1 MATLRDLGLTVNT
14 DDGRANIL
22 ADQDIAA
29 GMGSLRRGWESG
41 RIGTE
46 LNPLRTKALD
56 AKIAGDAA
64 RQAELDAQVSALEQR
79 QQMFAPRVSDL
90 RDINGVGDGLDW
102 FTGQAGQGAASML
115 DPVAAA
121 AGLGVVGRVAGA
133 IPHPIA
139 KGIGLAAQAGQ
150 FAVPWMMSKQQ
161 LTGEFIGEAGHD
173 KELMAR
179 TSPQGLRDMAGNY
192 GVVAGGLDS
201 ALPGMFGRQ
210 ITGLSRAGSTVAR
223 QSTLGAG
230 AKFGL
235 GVLGEGATEG
245 AQAAGS
251 QYARGLLNPNRDT
264 SGDNWDI
271 VNNFAGGMAGG
282 SPFAGAGALAEAGH
296 NRIDGGVDAVKGKA
310 GEVVD
315 LMNANPAVQEVK
327 EAGKKWWQSGKEAVI
342 DLQAAVADENGNI
355 TPSSVAGA
363 AKGAV
368 DMGVEKANRAAA
380 TEEFWNAM
388 SGQMPPEMA
397 ADASPVGAAQQEA
410 WVKAHD
416 ERRATAVMSM
426 LKTMQDDPK
435 AQELLASV
443 NEADPVN
450 RHIALTQAGGYVV
463 DRMEQDSL
471 AEEAGVAKEN
481 QGAKLVGALGGLAGR
496 AAMGVGKTALEFGKA
511 ALSGAKEGMGRK
523 KNMQVSQAEYDA
535 MPDLPAIDTPYGD
548 WLLRTGRNKTTLA
561 EEALNEVNSTQT
573 GPAKPEAI
581 KLQQA
586 MEKSYRRAQL
596 FGEKLAS
603 VTKRNL
609 STEIGDYMRDVG
621 FEIADLAE
629 SWGMTEGA
637 GKPETMA
644 PRMQGKGLELNLSN
658 IANSMRVA
666 LGKGAIPVLDQLQSL
681 ADPKS
686 VPMFDILRKHLQV
699 GSTPEAREERKVL
712 RATVADQVLMLLPPE
727 QAKMILEDTSDPE
740 VSGPEQLLRSIE
752 RMGRGHLS
760 RNQRIA
766 ITKAVGGKGVLN
778 EMLQTVGAIAEP
790 ETVVGSIVDDRAQ
803 SGEENFEQNA
813 DDEAGTTDFETRAQ
827 EKNVAKGVGGK
838 VYGFHASPNLR
849 TSSERRDPFSATEKL
864 SSNDI
869 AARELLGESTMMRP
883 KLFTKGQKL
892 FGGKSAIE
900 KKVADTRAQLAGD
913 PAYPD
918 HANYDVRSKS
928 AHEVM
933 TDMNMQPGKV
943 LQLFRDYAG
952 EETGAMGQAAAMA
965 RFVIVRSMRLDALR
979 KAKLNGEPAPTFAPF
994 KNPALKAAEASYN
1007 ARFKDMRDGGQL
1019 DENVNYARVEFDK
1032 IVRAELLENA
1042 EMYFKDR
1049 FMVVG
1054 EKLSNQD
1061 ADQIALPTILDM
1073 HRHGQTLV
1081 EQSRVGD
1088 AADGS
1093 KAVLPKDMA
1102 DKKLSEAN
1110 VLMFKTKSGGRS
1122 KEFAIP
1128 AGDLVNWVRQQR
1140 GKTEAADSEDNGGSF
1155 SNRSKDDEY
1164 LEDLSHGIA
1173 SLIGSGHVQGMPYKI
1188 NAKGWQE
1195 KFSKGIPESLM
1206 LATTTYGAKKF
1217 GDEQRRSKQTPKT
1230 AAELQTVG
1238 NEEYDEEVAA
1248 DANRNAEFFTPEDRV
1263 ERELVV
1269 DDKKQRA
1276 SDAGAQLI
1284 TREHTTDGE
1293 LTGEVVM
1300 PDGKKRIA
1308 TFVSDGEG
1316 GYKMKERVPTRVDVS
1331 GEVAAD
1337 SKTDD
1342 PHKTPLDFVGKQKAG
1357 EVADERTNQRWLSRQ
1372 TGAST
1377 DMSPG
1382 PEPKARAASRAKFR
1396 ADEIMAVMNK
1406 DVESGTEMIA
1416 ARLRAARAPEY
1427 NENKPARGKLT
1438 VPGVKG
1444 EDQVVG
1450 GAHYVA
1456 PLAYL
1461 ANAGRV
1467 AQMNLSE
1474 SEKEMF
1480 TDLRKQVAQILLE
1493 SNLSGMNKLA
1503 IARLMS
1509 EKPEAL
1515 TAQNLDARL
1524 ARIVG
1529 GVAEGKALGAKQEK
1543 VGPTA
1548 EDRIANDNFDGL
1560 DTVAKVDKFLK
1571 DAYAAWENGSD
1582 NRDVQARLN
1591 RMFDEGNFASTD
1603 LASFYDGLKGG
1614 NAELDHDGILA
1625 ALKSAPEVAGVSRPK
1640 GQPTL
1645 SGGQRVSELATVIRS
1660 MFKGPSF
1667 DKVVGIYQTVAE
1679 ALEAA
1684 DITLPSAMLS
1694 VKSDRLKLEGM
1705 FKQWFQTL
1713 EVNKIP
1719 KDLMN
1724 DVMRLVGKKED
1735 MAARGL
1741 LVDWARSE
1749 SARIKEKWSPTLVL
1763 PPAPGRT
1770 PHSGN
1775 YRNSPKKIESEA
1787 LLETRRKMEKQAAVA
1802 LARQKRAYDD
1812 GALMDPQMLQAM
1824 RIYVQNPAAAVT
1836 HVADQMLQERQ
1847 VAMQILARM
1856 DVEGISTELD
1866 KRTGYIDTPG
1876 ADWDTVRAELE
1887 ESGKVIFLST
1897 LEHHYIVEAM
1907 DRAMDARLEY
1917 VPDMNEQAIAQ
1928 TIVRLRSEPSS
1939 SNFLTEF
1946 DKTAKMMDVAEQ
1958 HEDGTGGVWRKY
1970 KQTSKEDKDFRTNV
1984 SALTARAYSTWCT
1997 SQGAAAHQLQAGDFW
2012 VYSDKEGK
2020 TQLALRMSG
2029 NSVGEIQDQSNTG
2042 RVQPE
2047 HKDRFVWLVESKLLP
2062 EEASRELSD
2071 KLREVIERGSSK
2083 EARIAERRLDV
2094 LLNKP
2099 DKTVSEAA
2107 QILQLMGHDAA
2118 EVGDKIVIRGDFNRA
2133 YTFIDH
2139 DFGGD
2144 VEAQHIP
2151 WDVSEF
2157 IEHIEGDLVVDPN
2170 TGVPLMPNLHKIGG
2184 EIKVS
2189 GRGIGRHGE
2198 NLKAAL
2204 EYAKKQVFDDIEHKK
2219 SVLRINGTFD
2229 NGRNTAASP
2238 YLTNQLAQA
2247 QAMVD
2252 TFGDRVP
2259 DAVPIDVFSNEA
2271 LRLGG
2276 TDILIRSLA
2285 RQMDKLPP
2293 TPGLSPEHKS
2303 LWIEEQKSQASLR
2316 AMRAERRQAE
2326 PMRFDFMDDDIPFS
2340 RKADGTIQG
2349 FYDPKGKKSY
2359 LIADGI
2365 AKGEEMG
2372 VMLHEVGVHMGME
2385 KMLGAE
2391 KYGQLIGQ
2399 IKKWENG
2406 MGLNKQIAQAA
2417 RARVAES
2424 GATGVQADHELL
2436 AYFVEEAVKAG
2447 IDPTKLGTNALA
2459 KWMNQVW
2466 EAVKVALSD
2475 LGWDTS
2481 KLQARDVV
2489 ALAHGAAQI
2498 EMGAKQPAKPNA
2510 PTQRGGVGLTG
2521 GPHVAKDNVKSRQAQ
2536 AEISALASTGRLN
2549 AQNPAA
2555 KVSTQAERDAA
2566 VAYAKKVLG
2575 PKIKV
2580 DFQDITGY
2588 SGEFIE
2594 ATNTIVISTTAAAGT
2609 LNTLYHEALHKFFAD
2624 FVKGNPKVQAMFETL
2639 INDPKHLAKLHA
2651 LLDGYPAAQAQ
2662 LTSGEERLAYT
2673 YQFWKVGLLEVD
2685 AKASTWLQKLGKFFR
2700 RVAGRVR
2707 DSERALELF
2716 EAFDA
2721 GKMSEP
2727 SAAGMVIAKAMAKG
2741 TATLKFRRKMDAM
2754 FQGLA
2759 ALTVPSAEIL
2769 GMSVSPTARKL
2780 STMFFTNPG
2789 EEAHGNEETGLLNA
2803 RRSAAQQYVN
2813 TSNRRFEGMS
2823 QMDKEQV
2830 QEHLQNETPLDKIA
2844 YAEHREAVKD
2854 IRQLLERFHKYMV
2867 DAGMDIGKIE
2877 NYYPVVWNVDRV
2889 MSNKAKFINMLVTK
2903 YAAELAPADGDVQKA
2918 AERIYASLISKDGID
2933 KHLPAQREDGVL
2945 NPFFASQEMRTMPW
2959 LKAEDRAEY
2968 LEKDMPMTLTRYFN
2982 QGVHA
2987 AEYRRRFGKNGI
2999 KLEKML
3005 ATINEELSAA
3015 GKEMLRRGE
3024 FKDEAAR
3031 VKWVGRQM
3039 RDVVQA
3045 TGAMEGSLGKDVSPN
3060 MRKFNSWM
3068 TVYQNVRL
3076 LPMALFSSFVDPLAL
3091 VARGAPFKAAYETF
3105 VYSMREVFRNWGD
3118 AFRDMPPARQKD
3130 EWRQLSELIGA
3141 SEIAV
3146 FQHQVSD
3153 LYASTYMTPGAKK
3166 INDKMFTFN
3175 GMEAWNRGTRIM
3187 ATKWAVRFLEQHAG
3201 LPDKNHSARWLKEL
3215 GLTPA
3220 MITLDDG
3227 KLVTTPQQLMA
3238 LKGITLD
3245 EARAQIAPIHEA
3257 LNRWVEGAV
3266 LTPNAAQRP
3275 SWGSDPNF
3283 ATMFHLKQFS
3293 YSFHQTILKRAA
3305 NEFNHGNV
3313 APLAALAA
3321 FIPTMIGADIMK
3333 GLIQGGGSLPPYM
3346 AGMNAGDWVMHATQ
3360 RAGLHGIGVI
3370 GVDAAND
3377 WASLGG
3383 PAFEQIVDAG
3393 RDGFG
3398 SKSALNAL
3406 PLHSLYGQLA
3416 Q

>member
-1 MATLRDLGLTVNT
+1 MATLRDFGLTVNT

-46 LNPLRTKALD
+46 LNPLRTQALD
-56 AKIAGDAA
+56 AKIAGDAQ

-79 QQMFAPRVSDL
+79 QQMYAPRVSDL
-90 RDINGVGDGLDW
+90 RDINGIGDGTDW
-102 FTGQAGQGAASML
+102 FAGQVGQGAASMV
-115 DPVAAA
+115 DPMAVS

-133 IPHPIA
+133 VPHPIA

-150 FAVPWMMSKQQ
+150 FAVPWMMGKEQM
-161 LTGEFIGEAGHD
+161 TGEFIGEAQHD
-173 KELMAR
+173 KELMAN

-201 ALPGMFGRQ
+201 AFPGMVGRQ
-210 ITGLSRAGSTVAR
+210 LTGLSRAGSTVAR
-223 QSTLGAG
+223 QSALGAG

-235 GVLGEGATEG
+235 NNLSEGATEG

-264 SGDNWDI
+264 SEDNWDI
-271 VNNFAGGMAGG
+271 ANNVAGGMVGG
-282 SPFAGAGALAEAGH
+282 SPFSAAGALAEAGH

-315 LMNANPAVQEVK
+315 LLNANPTVQEVK
-327 EAGKKWWQSGKEAVI
+327 EAGKKWWQSGKESVI

-368 DMGVEKANRAAA
+368 DVGMGKANRAAA

-397 ADASPVGAAQQEA
+397 ADVSPVGAAQQEA

-416 ERRATAVMSM
+416 ERRATAVVSM
-426 LKTMQDDPK
+426 LETMKDDPK
-435 AQELLASV
+435 AQELLKGVS
-443 NEADPVN
+443 EADPVN

-481 QGAKLVGALGGLAGR
+481 NAAKLVGALGGLAGR
-496 AAMGVGKTALEFGKA
+496 AAMGVGKTAFEFGKA

-523 KNMQVSQAEYDA
+523 KNMQIAGVEF
-535 MPDLPAIDTPYGD
+535 TPYED
-548 WLLRTGRNKTTLA
+548 WRERTGRGQLEIRGSA
-561 EEALNEVNSTQT
+561 GERALNEANSAQT

-581 KLQQA
+581 KQQQA

-609 STEIGDYMRDVG
+609 SVEIGDYMRDVG

-637 GKPETMA
+637 GQPVTVA

-760 RNQRIA
+760 RDQRIA
-766 ITKAVGGKGVLN
+766 ITKAVGGKGVLK

-803 SGEENFEQNA
+803 SGEENFEQNG
-813 DDEAGTTDFETRAQ
+813 DDEADTTDFETRAQ
-827 EKNVAKGVGGK
+827 EKNVSKGVGGK

-849 TSSERRDPFSATEKL
+849 TSNERRDPFSATEKL
-864 SSNDI
+864 SPNDI

-933 TDMNMQPGKV
+933 KDMNMQPGKV

-952 EETGAMGQAAAMA
+952 EEEGAMGQAAAMA

-979 KAKLNGEPAPTFAPF
+979 KAKLNGEPTPTFAPF

-1032 IVRAELLENA
+1032 IVRAELNETA

-1093 KAVLPKDMA
+1093 KAVLLKDMA
-1102 DKKLSEAN
+1102 YKKLSEAN

-1140 GKTEAADSEDNGGSF
+1140 GKTEAADSEDSGESF

-1188 NAKGWQE
+1188 NAKGWVE
-1195 KFSKGIPESLM
+1195 KFSKGIPDSLM

-1217 GDEQRRSKQTPKT
+1217 GDEQRRSKQVPKS
-1230 AAELQTVG
+1230 AEGLQTVG
-1238 NEEYDEEVAA
+1238 NADYDAEVAA
-1248 DANRNAEFFTPEDRV
+1248 DVNKNAEFFSPDDRA
-1263 ERELVV
+1263 ERDLVV
-1269 DDKKQRA
+1269 DDKRTKPRKAMSEQRA
-1276 SDAGAQLI
+1276 SDAGTQLV
-1284 TREHTTDGE
+1284 TREHTTEGE
-1293 LTGEVVM
+1293 VTGEVVM
-1300 PDGKKRIA
+1300 PDGKKRIE
-1308 TFVSDGEG
+1308 TFVSDGKG
-1316 GYKMKERVPTRVDVS
+1316 GYKIKERTAYRTDVS

-1342 PHKTPLDFVGKQKAG
+1342 PHKTPLDFVGKQKSG
-1357 EVADERTNQRWLSRQ
+1357 EVADERSNQRWLSRQ

-1406 DVESGTEMIA
+1406 DVEAGTEMIA

-1427 NENKPARGKLT
+1427 NENKPARGKMT

-1480 TDLRKQVAQILLE
+1480 TDLRKQVAQTLLE

-1571 DAYAAWENGSD
+1571 DAYAAWRNGAD
-1582 NRDVQARLN
+1582 NRDVQAHLN

-1625 ALKSAPEVAGVSRPK
+1625 ALKSAPEVANAGLPK
-1640 GQPTL
+1640 GVATL
-1645 SGGQRVSELATVIRS
+1645 SGGSE
-1660 MFKGPSF
+1660 
-1667 DKVVGIYQTVAE
+1667 
-1679 ALEAA
+1679 
-1684 DITLPSAMLS
+1684 
-1694 VKSDRLKLEGM
+1694 
-1705 FKQWFQTL
+1705 
-1713 EVNKIP
+1713 
-1719 KDLMN
+1719 
-1724 DVMRLVGKKED
+1724 
-1735 MAARGL
+1735 
-1741 LVDWARSE
+1741 
-1749 SARIKEKWSPTLVL
+1749 
-1763 PPAPGRT
+1763 
-1770 PHSGN
+1770 
-1775 YRNSPKKIESEA
+1775 
-1787 LLETRRKMEKQAAVA
+1787 RK
-1802 LARQKRAYDD
+1802 
-1812 GALMDPQMLQAM
+1812 
-1824 RIYVQNPAAAVT
+1824 
-1836 HVADQMLQERQ
+1836 
-1847 VAMQILARM
+1847 
-1856 DVEGISTELD
+1856 
-1866 KRTGYIDTPG
+1866 
-1876 ADWDTVRAELE
+1876 
-1887 ESGKVIFLST
+1887 
-1897 LEHHYIVEAM
+1897 
-1907 DRAMDARLEY
+1907 
-1917 VPDMNEQAIAQ
+1917 
-1928 TIVRLRSEPSS
+1928 
-1939 SNFLTEF
+1939 
-1946 DKTAKMMDVAEQ
+1946 
-1958 HEDGTGGVWRKY
+1958 
-1970 KQTSKEDKDFRTNV
+1970 
-1984 SALTARAYSTWCT
+1984 
-1997 SQGAAAHQLQAGDFW
+1997 
-2012 VYSDKEGK
+2012 
-2020 TQLALRMSG
+2020 
-2029 NSVGEIQDQSNTG
+2029 
-2042 RVQPE
+2042 
-2047 HKDRFVWLVESKLLP
+2047 
-2062 EEASRELSD
+2062 
-2071 KLREVIERGSSK
+2071 
-2083 EARIAERRLDV
+2083 
-2094 LLNKP
+2094 
-2099 DKTVSEAA
+2099 
-2107 QILQLMGHDAA
+2107 
-2118 EVGDKIVIRGDFNRA
+2118 
-2133 YTFIDH
+2133 
-2139 DFGGD
+2139 
-2144 VEAQHIP
+2144 
-2151 WDVSEF
+2151 
-2157 IEHIEGDLVVDPN
+2157 
-2170 TGVPLMPNLHKIGG
+2170 
-2184 EIKVS
+2184 
-2189 GRGIGRHGE
+2189 
-2198 NLKAAL
+2198 
-2204 EYAKKQVFDDIEHKK
+2204 
-2219 SVLRINGTFD
+2219 
-2229 NGRNTAASP
+2229 
-2238 YLTNQLAQA
+2238 
-2247 QAMVD
+2247 
-2252 TFGDRVP
+2252 
-2259 DAVPIDVFSNEA
+2259 
-2271 LRLGG
+2271 
-2276 TDILIRSLA
+2276 
-2285 RQMDKLPP
+2285 
-2293 TPGLSPEHKS
+2293 
-2303 LWIEEQKSQASLR
+2303 
-2316 AMRAERRQAE
+2316 
-2326 PMRFDFMDDDIPFS
+2326 
-2340 RKADGTIQG
+2340 
-2349 FYDPKGKKSY
+2349 
-2359 LIADGI
+2359 
-2365 AKGEEMG
+2365 
-2372 VMLHEVGVHMGME
+2372 
-2385 KMLGAE
+2385 
-2391 KYGQLIGQ
+2391 
-2399 IKKWENG
+2399 
-2406 MGLNKQIAQAA
+2406 
-2417 RARVAES
+2417 
-2424 GATGVQADHELL
+2424 
-2436 AYFVEEAVKAG
+2436 
-2447 IDPTKLGTNALA
+2447 
-2459 KWMNQVW
+2459 
-2466 EAVKVALSD
+2466 
-2475 LGWDTS
+2475 
-2481 KLQARDVV
+2481 
-2489 ALAHGAAQI
+2489 
-2498 EMGAKQPAKPNA
+2498 
-2510 PTQRGGVGLTG
+2510 
-2521 GPHVAKDNVKSRQAQ
+2521 
-2536 AEISALASTGRLN
+2536 LN
-2549 AQNPAA
+2549 AQDATS

-2575 PKIKV
+2575 PQIKV

-2609 LNTLYHEALHKFFAD
+2609 LNTLYHEALHKFFKD

-2639 INDPKHLAKLHA
+2639 INDLKHLAKLRA

-2673 YQFWKVGLLEVD
+2673 YQFWKAGLLEVD

-2789 EEAHGNEETGLLNA
+2789 EEAHGSEEIGLLNA

-2830 QEHLQNETPLDKIA
+2830 QEHLQKETPLDKIA

-2867 DAGMDIGKIE
+2867 DAGMGIGKIE

-2889 MSNKAKFINMLVTK
+2889 LANKAKFINMLVTK

-3118 AFRDMPPARQKD
+3118 AFKDMPPVRQKD

-3146 FQHQVSD
+3146 FQHQVSG

-3201 LPDKNHSARWLKEL
+3201 VPDKNHSARWLKEL

-3245 EARAQIAPIHEA
+3245 EARAQIAPIHAA